1 MIKDLFT
8 IKKRLFPLRKG
19 AGALFAAMFLFAPI
33 RSVAQDTPRV
43 TSKIDS
49 TQMRIGE
56 QLHFEISVDA
66 DSTALVVFPEGQ
78 TFSPLEM
85 VKAADIDTFRNK
97 DRVNLIRKYA
107 LTQFDSGHYT
117 LPRQK
122 IIVNNKEFYT
132 DSLKITVNDIAVDT
146 TTQKMYDIKP
156 LTAVSGNYSGWV
168 RYMIWGLIILAI
180 AGGLIY
186 WFFIRK
192 KPLTREEKEALL
204 PPFDRALL
212 GLKKLEESR
221 YLIQSQYKEYY
232 SELTNIVRAYLEEE
246 VHISA
251 MESTTEELVTKLEMM
266 QQGGRLNLEKNT
278 INNFKSVL
286 QKADLV
292 KFARSRPDTNA
303 AEADRKVIENV
314 VVSTKEAI
322 PEPTEEE
329 LLQREEYIAELER
342 KRRKKRKVTLAIAA
356 ACLLL
361 VAAGGAVAYYGF
373 TQVKDTV
380 FGHPTRELLNGEWV
394 TSEYGYP
401 AIVLETPKVLR
412 RTEVEL
418 PDALKQTISTNQTFA
433 YGGLIGDFHVS
444 ASATT
449 FREGVEFNMEDAIQG
464 SVSTMEQQGAKNIIV
479 KQDEFTTP
487 SGKKGIKVHGSMD
500 MTLPGSEKTVKG
512 EYIILN
518 FNEKG
523 AFQQV
528 IIVHRQDDRY
538 AKDIE
543 NRIVNSIDF
552 KNP

>member
-8 IKKRLFPLRKG
+8 IKKRLFLLRKG
-19 AGALFAAMFLFAPI
+19 AGALLAAMLLFAPI
-33 RSVAQDTPRV
+33 RSVAQDAPRV
-43 TSKIDS
+43 TSEIDS
-49 TQMRIGE
+49 TRMRIGE
-56 QLHFEISVDA
+56 QLHFEIAVDA

-122 IIVNNKEFYT
+122 VIVNNKEFYT
-132 DSLKITVNDIAVDT
+132 DSLQIMVSDIAVDT
-146 TTQKMYDIKP
+146 TAQKMYDIKP
-156 LTAVSGNYSGWV
+156 LTEVSGNYSGWV
-168 RYMIWGLIILAI
+168 RYIIWAIVILAI
-180 AGGLIY
+180 AGALIY

-192 KPLTREEKEALL
+192 KPLTQEEKEALL
-204 PPFDRALL
+204 PPFDKALL

-266 QQGGRLNLEKNT
+266 QQAGRLNLEKDT
-278 INNFKSVL
+278 INNFKNVL

-292 KFARSRPDTNA
+292 KFARSRPDTHV
-303 AEADRKVIENV
+303 AEEDRKVIENV
-314 VVSTKEAI
+314 VVRTKEAI

-342 KRRKKRKVTLAIAA
+342 KRRKKRKITIVIAA

-361 VAAGGAVAYYGF
+361 LATGGTVVYYGF

-380 FGHPTRELLNGEWV
+380 FGHPTRELLNAEWV

-401 AIVLETPKVLR
+401 AVVLETPKVLR

-418 PDALKQTISTNQTFA
+418 PDALKQIISTNQTFS
-433 YGGLIGDFHVS
+433 YGGLIGNFHIS
-444 ASATT
+444 ASVTT

-464 SVSTMEQQGAKNIIV
+464 SVGTMEQQGAKNIIV

-500 MTLPGSEKTVKG
+500 ITLPGSEKTVKG

-528 IIVHRQDDRY
+528 IIIHRQDDRY

-552 KNP
+552 KNQ

>member
-1 MIKDLFT
+1 MIRDLLHN
-8 IKKRLFPLRKG
+8 KKRLSLPKG
-19 AGALFAAMFLFAPI
+19 TGILFAMMFLMAPVHI
-33 RSVAQDTPRV
+33 VAQDTPRV

-49 TQMRIGE
+49 THIRIGE
-56 QLHFEISVDA
+56 QVQFEISVEA
-66 DSTALVVFPEGQ
+66 DTTTLVVFPEGQ
-78 TFSPLEM
+78 TFAPLEM
-85 VKAADIDTFRNK
+85 VRASDIDTFRNK
-97 DRVNLIRKYA
+97 DRMNLIRTYA

-122 IIVNNKEFYT
+122 IIVNNKELYT
-132 DSLKITVNDIAVDT
+132 DSLQVLVNDIAVDT

-156 LTAVSGNYSGWV
+156 LAEVSRNYSDWV
-168 RYMIWGLIILAI
+168 RYLIWGIVVLAV
-180 AGGLIY
+180 AAALIY
-186 WFFIRK
+186 WFFLRK
-192 KPLTREEKEALL
+192 KPLTQEEKEALL

-212 GLKKLEESR
+212 GLKQLEESR

-251 MESTTEELVTKLEMM
+251 MESTTEELVAKLEMM
-266 QQGGRLNLEKNT
+266 QQAGKLNLEKDT
-278 INNFKSVL
+278 ITNFKSVL

-292 KFARSRPDTNA
+292 KFARSRPDTHG
-303 AEADRKVIENV
+303 AEEDRKVIENV
-314 VVSTKEAI
+314 VVRTKEAI

-329 LLQREEYIAELER
+329 LLQREEYIAEMA
-342 KRRKKRKVTLAIAA
+342 RKKRKKKRITTIIIAA
-356 ACLLL
+356 AVL
-361 VAAGGAVAYYGF
+361 VVALGGAVTYYGF
-373 TQVKDTV
+373 TKVKDTV
-380 FGHPTRELLNGEWV
+380 FGHPTRELLHGEWV
-394 TSEYGYP
+394 NSEYGYP
-401 AIVLETPKVLR
+401 AIVLETPQVLK
-412 RTEVEL
+412 RTAIAL
-418 PDALKQTISTNQTFA
+418 PESLKQVISTNQTFT
-433 YGGLIGDFHVS
+433 YGGLLGDFHIS
-444 ASATT
+444 ASVTT

-464 SVSTMEQQGAKNIIV
+464 SVKTMEQQGAKNIIV

-500 MTLPGSEKTVKG
+500 ITLPGTEKSEKA

-528 IIVHRQDDRY
+528 IIIHRQDDRY

-552 KNP
+552 KNQ